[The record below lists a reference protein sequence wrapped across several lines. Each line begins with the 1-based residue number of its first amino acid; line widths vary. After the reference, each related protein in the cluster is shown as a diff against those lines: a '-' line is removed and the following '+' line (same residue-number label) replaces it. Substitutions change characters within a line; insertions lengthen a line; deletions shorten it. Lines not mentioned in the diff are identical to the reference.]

1 MVFNV
6 KEISTKFI
14 TQQRRWCEAFDS
26 ILPSKFRIDGN
37 EFFINSFIQEF
48 LGKNQCVYDIGGGKT
63 PFFSKSQKE
72 LFGMHIIGVDIDRS
86 ELDMAPQGCYD
97 EVIHSDIAVFKGNND
112 GDLLICQALLEHV
125 EDVSLA
131 ITSISTC
138 LKPGGVALIFVPSR
152 NAIFARLNLIIPE
165 FIKLK
170 LLNLIFPNDADLHGY
185 KSYYDRCTP
194 SNFKQLFLEND
205 FKVVKE
211 SYHYISVY
219 FQIFLPLYIVW
230 RIWII
235 LFYAVSKENASETF
249 CIAFQKSSEG
259 L

>member
-1 MVFNV
+1 
-6 KEISTKFI
+6 
-14 TQQRRWCEAFDS
+14 
-26 ILPSKFRIDGN
+26 
-37 EFFINSFIQEF
+37 
-48 LGKNQCVYDIGGGKT
+48 
-63 PFFSKSQKE
+63 
-72 LFGMHIIGVDIDRS
+72 
-86 ELDMAPQGCYD
+86 
-97 EVIHSDIAVFKGNND
+97 
-112 GDLLICQALLEHV
+112 
-125 EDVSLA
+125 
-131 ITSISTC
+131 
-138 LKPGGVALIFVPSR
+138 
-152 NAIFARLNLIIPE
+152 LNLIIPE

-185 KSYYDRCTP
+185 KSYYDRCPP